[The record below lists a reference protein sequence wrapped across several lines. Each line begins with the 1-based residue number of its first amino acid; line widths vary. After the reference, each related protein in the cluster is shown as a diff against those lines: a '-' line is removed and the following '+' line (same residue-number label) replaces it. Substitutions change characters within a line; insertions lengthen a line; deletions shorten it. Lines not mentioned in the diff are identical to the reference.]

1 MKALASRRWR
11 EMALDQ
17 EGPEGGKDVRMKC
30 RKTVVGTL
38 EEGCRYN
45 PGASTHAAAKSQ
57 CIAGM
62 YDELGHR

>member
-30 RKTVVGTL
+30 RKTGGRKLRRRVEVQ
-38 EEGCRYN
+38 
-45 PGASTHAAAKSQ
+45 PGGLHSCNCKVSVYTRHV
-57 CIAGM
+57 
-62 YDELGHR
+62 